1 MSSTPLT
8 GNVQQLT
15 CVNVAPFLSVSPSPP
30 SLPPFIPPLLFS
42 PCPSP
47 CVTGQSDLAVQ
58 TISSVEEMSSSGSG
72 VKGKFLGEATIAKQI
87 ELSDC
92 IGRGRYG
99 EVWRGVWYDKEVA
112 VKKFADRDRES
123 WQREKDIYETSLLRH
138 DYILSYLAVDRH
150 ELGEWG

>member
-1 MSSTPLT
+1 
-8 GNVQQLT
+8 
-15 CVNVAPFLSVSPSPP
+15 
-30 SLPPFIPPLLFS
+30 
-42 PCPSP
+42 
-47 CVTGQSDLAVQ
+47 
-58 TISSVEEMSSSGSG
+58 MSSSGSG

-123 WQREKDIYETSLLRH
+123 WKREKDIYETSLLRH